1 MDTLEFSPMRVLDRY
16 IVKTLLAAVAVVAVV
31 VLVLVGLFM
40 FIAQQGE
47 VGTGA
52 YTTAKALRYVLLNL
66 PDQLFQYLPV
76 IAIIGSLTGLG
87 ALARGSELTVMRAAG
102 VSMLRIG
109 GAVAQAGVL
118 LVLLAVALSEYVA
131 PELGRLSR
139 EQKALAK
146 FADISFAGE
155 GGAWV
160 RDGNRLLQIE
170 RQSAQGDFGGLRVFE
185 LTASADLASVAHAAR
200 ATQLD
205 EGRWVLHEHVQSRF
219 EGDRVVMSHDAQR
232 QLDTRISAGFLGLA
246 SADRTQMSLR
256 ALGSLVSYLRSNGQ
270 DAHSYEFSLWSR
282 TARIVAVFFAVL
294 LALPFVFGSLR
305 ASGAGARATLGLVL
319 GLGYFLLQQMVESGT
334 LAFAL
339 PPLLLAWVPT
349 AVLAVVVSVLV
360 ARLH

>member
-1 MDTLEFSPMRVLDRY
+1 MRVLDRY

-52 YTTAKALRYVLLNL
+52 YTTLKALRYVALNL

-87 ALARGSELTVMRAAG
+87 TLARSSELTVMRAAG
-102 VSMLRIG
+102 VSTLRIG
-109 GAVAQAGVL
+109 ASVAQAALL

-146 FADISFAGE
+146 FADISFAGD

-160 RDGNRLLQIE
+160 RDGNLLLQIE
-170 RQSAQGDFGGLRVFE
+170 RQSGASNFGGLRVFE
-185 LTASADLASVAHAAR
+185 LTPEGDLAVVGRAGS
-200 ATQLD
+200 ATQQSAGHWLLQ
-205 EGRWVLHEHVQSRF
+205 EYEQSRVNG
-219 EGDRVVMSHDAQR
+219 ERIETLQQAQR

-246 SADRTQMSLR
+246 TADRTQMSVR
-256 ALGSLVSYLRSNGQ
+256 ALAALVEYLRSNGQ
-270 DAHSYEFSLWSR
+270 DSHGYEFALWSR
-282 TARIVAVFFAVL
+282 TARVIAVFFAML

-319 GLGYFLLQQMVESGT
+319 GLAYFLLQQMVESGT

-349 AVLAVVVSVLV
+349 VVLASVVAVLV
-360 ARLH
+360 ARLR